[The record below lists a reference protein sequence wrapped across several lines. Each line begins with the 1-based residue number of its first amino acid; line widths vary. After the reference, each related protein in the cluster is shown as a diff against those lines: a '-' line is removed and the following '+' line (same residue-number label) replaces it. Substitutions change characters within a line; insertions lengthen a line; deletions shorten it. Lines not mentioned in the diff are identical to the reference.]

1 MGSVRRLYVEKKKEF
16 AVEAE
21 KLAAEIKNY
30 LGLTNVSDVRVVVRY
45 DVENISD
52 DTFERAINGVFSEPP
67 VDNYYKDKLEVAD
80 NDFVISV
87 EYLPGQFDQR
97 ADSAEQC
104 IALLGDSDAI
114 VKCAS
119 TYVIS
124 RQSYR

>member
-97 ADSAEQC
+97 AD
-104 IALLGDSDAI
+104 
-114 VKCAS
+114 
-119 TYVIS
+119 
-124 RQSYR
+124 

>member
-1 MGSVRRLYVEKKKEF
+1 MGSVRRLYVEKMNEF

-67 VDNYYKDKLEVAD
+67 VENYYKDKLELPE
-80 NDFVISV
+80 NDFVNRV
-87 EYLPGQFDQR
+87 Q
-97 ADSAEQC
+97 
-104 IALLGDSDAI
+104 
-114 VKCAS
+114 
-119 TYVIS
+119 
-124 RQSYR
+124 